1 MIDYRNLT
9 PYEVISDMEEKRR
22 ELSELNSELSKEGF
36 KNVFDSSSLIAMLG
50 LVSSDIVV
58 SCETCSN
65 ELQQLFDL
73 YTI

>member
-1 MIDYRNLT
+1 MKIKLKIN
-9 PYEVISDMEEKRR
+9 DMEGMKNFVRA
-22 ELSELNSELSKEGF
+22 SEYNDSSVLVSKEGF
-36 KNVFDSSSLIAMLG
+36 KNVFDVSSLIAMLG

-65 ELQQLFDL
+65 ELQQIFDL